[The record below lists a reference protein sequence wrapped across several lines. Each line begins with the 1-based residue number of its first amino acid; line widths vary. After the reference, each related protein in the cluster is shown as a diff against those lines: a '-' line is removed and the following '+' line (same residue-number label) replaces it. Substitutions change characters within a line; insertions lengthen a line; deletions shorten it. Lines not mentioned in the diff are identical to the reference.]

1 MIDWKRLLR
10 RRQAGDKAPVYEDP
24 LAVYG
29 RLAGEKTPRPAE
41 TPRTRSM
48 WGRLFRT
55 GHDTGFV
62 FHDE

>member
-10 RRQAGDKAPVYEDP
+10 RRRDGGKALVYEDP

-29 RLAGEKTPRPAE
+29 RLAGDKAQPPSEA
-41 TPRTRSM
+41 PRTRSM
-48 WGRLFRT
+48 WGRLFRS
-55 GHDTGFV
+55 GHDAGFV